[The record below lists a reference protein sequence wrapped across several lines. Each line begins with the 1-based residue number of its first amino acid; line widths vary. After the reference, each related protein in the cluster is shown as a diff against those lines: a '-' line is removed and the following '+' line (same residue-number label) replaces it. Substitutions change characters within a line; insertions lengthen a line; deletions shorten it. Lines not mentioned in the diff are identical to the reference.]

1 MTGAVAGTAEPP
13 TPGPGNAITDV
24 PGILVGH
31 HQRLDA
37 GWATGCTVLLTAEGV
52 TAGVDVRGGAP
63 GTRETDLLAP
73 GRLVERV
80 NAICL
85 AGGSAYGLAAA
96 DGVMRWLGARGHGF
110 RVGPEPVGTG
120 GALGAPVPNI
130 VPIVPAAVLF
140 DLEEAAWGRVPD
152 AEFGHRACENA
163 RGEPPATGSVG
174 AGAGAAAGSLRGGVG
189 TASAVLPE
197 GWTVGALTAVNPAGE
212 VVDPATGLP
221 FGWPLGF
228 PGEFGLAPP
237 PADEVRRAAARRAPA
252 RSLNT
257 LIGAVATDADL
268 TRAEC
273 GRVAAVAHDGI
284 ARTVRPAHSVFD
296 GDTLFSLATGGTP
309 LPTGP
314 ARTALVEEIAQA
326 AADTVARAVVHA
338 VLAAAP
344 GGAVPSYR
352 ELYPSALG

>member
-1 MTGAVAGTAEPP
+1 MTGAGTADVTPP
-13 TPGPGNAITDV
+13 TPGPGNAVTDV
-24 PGILVGH
+24 PGVLVGH
-31 HQRLDA
+31 HHRLDA
-37 GWATGCTVLLTAEGV
+37 GWATGCTVLLTPEGV

-110 RVGPEPVGTG
+110 RVGPERGNTG
-120 GALGAPVPNI
+120 GAVDGPVPNV

-140 DLEEAAWGRVPD
+140 DLEETAWGRVPD
-152 AEFGHRACENA
+152 AGFGHHACEDA
-163 RGEPPATGSVG
+163 SGEPPATGSVG

-189 TASAVLPE
+189 TASVLLPT
-197 GWTVGALTAVNPAGE
+197 GWTVGALTVANPAGE

-228 PGEFGLAPP
+228 PGEFGLVPP
-237 PADEVRRAAARRAPA
+237 SADEIRRAAARRAPA

-284 ARTVRPAHSVFD
+284 ARSVRPAHSVFD
-296 GDTLFSLATGGTP
+296 GDTLFTLATGRRP

-314 ARTALVEEIAQA
+314 ARTALVDELAQA
-326 AADTVARAVVHA
+326 AADVVARAVVHA

-344 GGAVPSYR
+344 GGVVPSYR